1 MAKTKAEKEAEAKA
15 KLEVAQDAVGSDD
28 PILDSDLDA
37 VSDEDIAAQAE
48 TAQAAMKENLKRA
61 STAQVPKDEQVYTES
76 QVRQMLE
83 QVMKGEG
90 EDDDEQDLPK
100 IVRLPRFQN
109 KFILG
114 FKNMNEDEYTK
125 DSIVHAVDIFNE
137 KIGKNIPWV
146 TLIFEDGS
154 ELAIPLE
161 TILKQSTTVKCELAN
176 TKEKDASYDFGKVER
191 QEVKP
196 DSYKKEGTGQFI
208 KTKVTQKTYTFE
220 VKLPNG
226 KVVTVGP
233 EVLNWKL

>member
-1 MAKTKAEKEAEAKA
+1 MAKSKAPKAEAPIEEVETTEAVFVE
-15 KLEVAQDAVGSDD
+15 
-28 PILDSDLDA
+28 PTLDSDLDS
-37 VSDEDIAAQAE
+37 VTEEEIAAQAE
-48 TAQAAMKENLKRA
+48 TAQIAMKE
-61 STAQVPKDEQVYTES
+61 QVRKSKEVPSSNEQVYTES

-90 EDDDEQDLPK
+90 GSEDDDEQDLPK

-125 DSIVHAVDIFNE
+125 DNIVHAVDIFNE

-146 TLIFEDGS
+146 TLVFEDGS
-154 ELAIPLE
+154 DLAIPLE
-161 TILKQSTTVKCELAN
+161 TILKQSTSVKCELVN

-208 KTKVTQKTYTFE
+208 KTKVTQKSYTFE
-220 VKLPNG
+220 VKLPTG